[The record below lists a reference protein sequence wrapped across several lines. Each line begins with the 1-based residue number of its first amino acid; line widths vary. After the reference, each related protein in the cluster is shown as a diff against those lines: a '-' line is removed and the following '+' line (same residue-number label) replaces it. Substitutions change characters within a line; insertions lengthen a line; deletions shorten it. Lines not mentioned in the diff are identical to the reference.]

1 MFIYFFIKNFNVMF
15 PNQEVIDLNEINET
29 IIDAWIYKNLDQYG
43 NCLLPN
49 SLIKKLGTKEIEKAI
64 KKETGKK
71 IIIRESYLQNWDRKK
86 RDQIYVAEFNL

>member
-1 MFIYFFIKNFNVMF
+1 M
-15 PNQEVIDLNEINET
+15 DEINET

-43 NCLLPN
+43 NCLLPS

-86 RDQIYVAEFNL
+86 RDQIYVAEFK